1 MKLLLISDKIIVLW
15 KVPEL
20 SVVFSVW
27 LIMLCQ
33 LGSLEFSHSVMSN
46 SLRPHDL
53 QHTRPPCPS
62 TTPGVHPNPCPLSR
76 WCHPAISSSIVPF
89 SYCPQS
95 FPASGSFQMSQLFAL
110 GGQSI
115 GVSASTSVLP
125 VNTQD
130 IIYIYTLKII
140 TDYWMS
146 DPNPWINLVIKILNL
161 AYDLWVLKHIDMK
174 HIEAYG
180 YLAYWSMGDTGF
192 SGLFIVTTSSFIM
205 VLWVTIH
212 YEIL

>member
-1 MKLLLISDKIIVLW
+1 
-15 KVPEL
+15 
-20 SVVFSVW
+20 
-27 LIMLCQ
+27 
-33 LGSLEFSHSVMSN
+33 
-46 SLRPHDL
+46 
-53 QHTRPPCPS
+53 
-62 TTPGVHPNPCPLSR
+62 
-76 WCHPAISSSIVPF
+76 
-89 SYCPQS
+89 
-95 FPASGSFQMSQLFAL
+95 MSQLFAL

-161 AYDLWVLKHIDMK
+161 AYDLWVLKHIAMK

-180 YLAYWSMGDTGF
+180 YLAY
-192 SGLFIVTTSSFIM
+192 
-205 VLWVTIH
+205 
-212 YEIL
+212 